1 MESVPKISIIT
12 VAYNSA
18 STIYDTVQSVISQ
31 TYPNVEYII
40 VDGASTDD
48 TLSVVRRYADS
59 EIRIFSEPDRGIY
72 DAMNKGLTL
81 ATGEIIGFLH
91 ADDVYAHSGIL
102 SDVARVFE
110 INETD
115 SCYGDLVYVDR
126 VKTDKIIR
134 YWKAGLYDV
143 RRFYHGWM
151 PPHPT
156 FFVRRGIYE
165 MYGAFSLDMGTAAD
179 YELMLR
185 FLLKHK
191 IKAAYIPE
199 IMVRMRT
206 GGKSNATTKNRIL
219 ANRMDRLAW
228 KINGLKPFPWTLL
241 MKPLSKISQFLVTA
255 KRARKADHFL
265 TS

>member
-1 MESVPKISIIT
+1 MC
-12 VAYNSA
+12 YNSA
-18 STIYDTVQSVISQ
+18 LTICDTVKSVITQ

-48 TLSVVRRYADS
+48 TLNVVRRYADFK
-59 EIRIFSEPDRGIY
+59 IRIVSEPDRGIY

-102 SDVARVFE
+102 TDVARIFE
-110 INETD
+110 INEAD

-126 VKTDKIIR
+126 EKTDKIIR
-134 YWKAGLYDV
+134 YWKAGLYDAK
-143 RRFYHGWM
+143 RFYRGWM

-165 MYGAFSLDMGTAAD
+165 MYGEFSLDMGTAAD

-228 KINGLKPFPWTLL
+228 KVNGLKPFPWTLL
-241 MKPLSKISQFLVTA
+241 MKPLSKISQFLVI
-255 KRARKADHFL
+255 RKERKVDDPNSFN
-265 TS
+265 

>member
-1 MESVPKISIIT
+1 LESLPKISIIT
-12 VAYNSA
+12 VCYNSA
-18 STIYDTVQSVISQ
+18 STIRDTVQSVTSQ
-31 TYPNVEYII
+31 TYPNLEYII

-48 TLSVVRRYADS
+48 TLSIVRRCAGFD
-59 EIRIFSEPDRGIY
+59 IRIGSEPDRGIY
-72 DAMNKGLTL
+72 DAMNKGLNQ
-81 ATGEIIGFLH
+81 ATGDIIGFLH

-102 SDVARVFE
+102 REVARVFA
-110 INETD
+110 NNDTD

-126 VKTDKIIR
+126 KKTDKVVR

-143 RRFYHGWM
+143 KRFYQGWM

-165 MYGAFSLDMGTAAD
+165 RYGAFSLDMGTAAD

-199 IMVRMRT
+199 IMVRMRS
-206 GGKSNATTKNRIL
+206 GGESNATTKNRIL

-228 KINGLKPFPWTLL
+228 KINGLIPFPWTLL
-241 MKPLSKISQFLVTA
+241 MKPLSKIPQFFVM
-255 KRARKADHFL
+255 RKELKIDR
-265 TS
+265 TPPS